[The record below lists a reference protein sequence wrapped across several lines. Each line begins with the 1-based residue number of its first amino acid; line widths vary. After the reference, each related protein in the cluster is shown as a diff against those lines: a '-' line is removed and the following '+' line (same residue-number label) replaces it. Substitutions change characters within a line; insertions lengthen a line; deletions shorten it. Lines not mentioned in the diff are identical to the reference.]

1 MYESFYGYSSE
12 SKLIDVNLVEEVLQ
26 DRAEYGALLNTD
38 ESVEKLTFKY
48 LLKSHAVSNL
58 KTMEC

>member
-26 DRAEYGALLNTD
+26 DRAEYGALSNTD
-38 ESVEKLTFKY
+38 ESVE
-48 LLKSHAVSNL
+48 S
-58 KTMEC
+58 